1 MPKDKKKRQ
10 RSAGAAPSAQNAL
23 GRTLA
28 TPNTSL
34 GQHFLKNPMIVN
46 QIVAKAAIRGT
57 DICLEVG
64 PGTGNLTIKLLEQ
77 AKKVVAVEFD
87 PRMVAEVSKRVQN
100 TEHMNHLQIIH
111 GDVMKVQLPFFD
123 VCVANLPYQISSP
136 FVFKL
141 LAHRPMFRCAVIMFQ
156 EEFAK
161 RLSAKPGDEL
171 YCRLSVNTQL
181 LAKVD
186 QLLKVGRNNFRPP
199 PKVESRVVRIE
210 PRNPPPPVN
219 FTEWDG
225 MIKIV
230 FNRKNKT
237 LHSCFTTKSVLNVLD
252 ENYKTF
258 CSLNNELP
266 DSDFSIKAKVEEVLA
281 IENYSEKRAAKM
293 DIDDF
298 LALLER
304 FNATGIHFS

>member
-10 RSAGAAPSAQNAL
+10 RNVGTAAATQNAL

-34 GQHFLKNPMIVN
+34 GQHFLKNPMIVT
-46 QIVAKAAIRGT
+46 QIVAKSAIRST

-77 AKKVVAVEFD
+77 AKKVIAVEFD
-87 PRMVAEVSKRVQN
+87 PRMVAEVQKRVQH
-100 TEHMNHLQIIH
+100 TEHANHLQIIH
-111 GDVMKVQLPFFD
+111 GDVMK
-123 VCVANLPYQISSP
+123 ISSP

-141 LAHRPMFRCAVIMFQ
+141 LSHRPMFRCAVIMFQ

-171 YCRLSVNTQL
+171 VLPSLRQHAASREGGPAPQG
-181 LAKVD
+181 
-186 QLLKVGRNNFRPP
+186 GRNNFRPP

-210 PRNPPPPVN
+210 PKNPPPPVN
-219 FTEWDG
+219 FTVRMDG

-237 LHSCFTTKSVLNVLD
+237 LHSVFTTKSVLSVLE
-252 ENYKTF
+252 ENYKTY
-258 CSLNNELP
+258 CSLHNEL
-266 DSDFSIKAKVEEVLA
+266 A
-281 IENYSEKRAAKM
+281 R
-293 DIDDF
+293 
-298 LALLER
+298 ER
-304 FNATGIHFS
+304 L